1 MRTAHSSLSSTM
13 LKPNNLH
20 FSDDT
25 LAWAATLTQSP
36 EAPSDSTLSLL
47 IQYQRIL
54 ECVFDLYRKERKTN
68 DWSRLA
74 MHAKRM
80 AATLETWWA
89 GVPSHLRLTRMTTL
103 LAVASHPLI
112 ENRSLRQQIPLR
124 QDTNL

>member
-1 MRTAHSSLSSTM
+1 M

-74 MHAKRM
+74 MHAKCM
-80 AATLETWWA
+80 AAMLESWWI
-89 GVPSHLRLTRMTTL
+89 GVPPHLHLTRMDTL
-103 LAVASHPLI
+103 RAIANHTLI
-112 ENRSLRQQIPLR
+112 DDRSFRQQIPVR
-124 QDTNL
+124 EDTHL